1 MRYHSAI
8 RLTMVSPRAL
18 LVAMLLS
25 SGGITSAQASEA
37 RSPDRQASTT
47 DAATVAQDPASTS
60 SDQADQPEGST
71 PGKEGGA
78 ADIVVTGSRL
88 KTGFAAPT
96 PITITS
102 SEQLRDASPNLISDG
117 LNQLPAF
124 KNSSR
129 SATAGPSGV
138 RANGAA
144 LLNLR
149 GLEPQRTLVLLDG
162 RRVVASSAGGSPD
175 VNLFPQD
182 LVSRVEVVTGG
193 ASAVYGSDAVAG
205 VVNFILDK
213 DFTGLRLS
221 GQSGVS
227 TFGDGGSNK
236 LSATGGLSFADGRG
250 HVIATMEYVTQDEI
264 KPINGRE
271 WSQQGYAIISNPSGP
286 PSRLIA
292 PTRGSNSS
300 TGGLIVGGPLG
311 GTQFLAGGVSAPF
324 QFGTA
329 VTATT
334 MIGGDGPVSVLGL
347 AAGLERWSNFGRVSF
362 EVTPKLSIFAEGAYA
377 KSTSAYDITP
387 NSATGAL
394 AYTIYNDNAYLPA
407 NIRSQMQTLGIT
419 SFRMGRTNTDNPY
432 IRADSTSE
440 TFRAAVGFTY
450 DATPDLS
457 FEGYYSHGTNE
468 YTVLTSNN
476 PVYRRRYAAA
486 DAVLDPATNRIVCR
500 STLAGFDPGCV
511 PTNIFGPG
519 SSSPESINYVLQTAH
534 QFLTL
539 KQDVASLLARGS
551 PFSTGAGKVNV
562 VAGFE
567 FRKEQANQTSD
578 EIASTAISATG
589 VRGMPAGVIGQV
601 GGYQLSSNQPFTG
614 GYDIKEGF
622 LEVDLP
628 LLADAGFFHLLSLN
642 GAIRYIDYS
651 TVGGLTTWK
660 VGAVW
665 EPFADLRFRGT
676 RSRDIRAANVSELYT
691 PPVGTQGTVIY
702 NGTSTFYLG
711 KRSGNPLLEPE
722 IADTTTLGVVYRPS
736 WFPGFNASVDYFDI
750 NVKGAIS
757 QLTAQQTVDQCAA
770 GNAAVCAQ
778 LSFKG
783 TQLIIDGPSL
793 NLSQIKMRG
802 VDVELSYTTA
812 IGSGRLSLRALG
824 SYLDKFETQT
834 PGSAPV
840 DRAGDI
846 SVGGTPHF
854 TATFSALYAADIG
867 QIYLQERFI
876 GSGNVDNTFTP
887 AIIADNHV
895 PAVWYTDLTLRANIT
910 QSSDKLQ
917 VFLTVNNLFNKQP
930 PIVPSIPYGGYRATN
945 FSLYDVVG
953 RYVTFGV
960 SAKF

>member
-1 MRYHSAI
+1 MKHRMALA
-8 RLTMVSPRAL
+8 LTIGSSRAFI
-18 LVAMLLS
+18 VATALS
-25 SGGITSAQASEA
+25 FGTVVSAQAHVGQESAGQEA
-37 RSPDRQASTT
+37 
-47 DAATVAQDPASTS
+47 DADVTAQDPSPQS
-60 SDQADQPEGST
+60 PDQVDQASQPAT
-71 PGKEGGA
+71 RDNDEGGE
-78 ADIVVTGSRL
+78 IVVTGTRL
-88 KTGFAAPT
+88 QTGFAAPT
-96 PITITS
+96 PVTVAS
-102 SEQLRDASPNLISDG
+102 SEQLRDSSPNLISDA

-213 DFTGLRLS
+213 DFKGLRLR
-221 GQSGVS
+221 GQSGIS
-227 TFGDGGSNK
+227 DYGDGASRK

-250 HVIATMEYVTQDEI
+250 HLIATTEYFTQDEI
-264 KPINGRE
+264 KPVNDRG
-271 WSQQGYAIISNPSGP
+271 WSQQGYAIIANPNGP

-292 PTRGSNSS
+292 PARGSNSS
-300 TGGLIVGGPLG
+300 AGGLIVGGPLN
-311 GTQFLAGGVSAPF
+311 GTQFLPGGVSAPF
-324 QFGTA
+324 TFGTA

-334 MIGGDGPVSVLGL
+334 MIGGDGPVSILGL
-347 AAGLERWSNFGRVSF
+347 AAGLERWSNFGRLTF
-362 EVTPKLSIFAEGAYA
+362 EVSPKLKLFAEGAYA
-377 KSTSAYDITP
+377 KSTASYDITR
-387 NSATGAL
+387 NAATGAL
-394 AYTIYNDNAYLPA
+394 AYTIFIDNAYLPA
-407 NIRSQMQTLGIT
+407 DIKARMQAAGIT
-419 SFRMGRTNTDNPY
+419 SFRMGRTNEDYPY
-432 IRADSTSE
+432 IRADSTSK
-440 TFRAAVGFTY
+440 TYRFALGFTY
-450 DATPDLS
+450 DLGTDLS
-457 FEGYYSHGTNE
+457 LDGYYSHGTNK
-468 YTVLTSNN
+468 YTVLTSND
-476 PVYRRRYAAA
+476 PVYRRRYASA
-486 DAVLDPATNRIVCR
+486 DAVIDPATNSIVCR
-500 STLAGFDPGCV
+500 STLLGYDPGCV
-511 PTNIFGPG
+511 PSNLFGAG
-519 SSSPESINYVLQTAH
+519 SPSQASIDYVLQTAH

-539 KQDVASLLARGS
+539 KQDVGSLVARGS
-551 PFSTGAGKVNV
+551 LFSTGAGKVSF
-562 VAGFE
+562 ATGFE
-567 FRKEQANQTSD
+567 YRKERADQTSD

-589 VRGMPAGVIGQV
+589 VRGMPAGVVGQV

-614 GYDIKEGF
+614 SYDVKEGF

-628 LLADAGFFHLLSLN
+628 LLADVDFFKLLSFN
-642 GAIRYIDYS
+642 GAVRYIDYS

-665 EPFADLRFRGT
+665 EPIADLRFRGT
-676 RSRDIRAANVSELYT
+676 RSRDIRAANVSELFT

-722 IADTTTLGVVYRPS
+722 KADTKTFGVVYHPS
-736 WFPGFNASVDYFDI
+736 WLPGFNASVDYFDI
-750 NVKGAIS
+750 NLQGAIA

-770 GNAAVCAQ
+770 GNASVCSQ

-793 NLSQIKMRG
+793 NLSQIKTRG
-802 VDVELSYTTA
+802 VDVELSYSVPL
-812 IGSGRLSLRALG
+812 GSGRFSLRALG
-824 SYLDKFETQT
+824 SFLDKFETQT
-834 PGSAPV
+834 PGSLPI

-854 TATFSALYAADIG
+854 TGTLSALYAADFG
-867 QIYLQERFI
+867 QIFLQERLI

-887 AIIADNHV
+887 ATIADNHV
-895 PAVWYTDLTLRANIT
+895 PAVWYTDVTLRANIGEGD
-910 QSSDKLQ
+910 SKLQ
-917 VFLTVNNLFNKQP
+917 VFMTVNNLFNKEP

-953 RYVTFGV
+953 RYITFGV

>member
-1 MRYHSAI
+1 MYRSAV
-8 RLTMVSPRAL
+8 RVSLASPGTL

-25 SGGITSAQASEA
+25 SSAVVSAQDQVSQSSADQAATDATDPEQDTVARPSSEA
-37 RSPDRQASTT
+37 SQTT
-47 DAATVAQDPASTS
+47 SEAGA
-60 SDQADQPEGST
+60 
-71 PGKEGGA
+71 GG
-78 ADIVVTGSRL
+78 DIIVTGSRL
-88 KTGFAAPT
+88 RTGFAAPT
-96 PITITS
+96 PVTVTS

-213 DFTGLRLS
+213 DFTGLRLR
-221 GQSGVS
+221 GQSGIS
-227 TFGDGGSNK
+227 TYGDGGSNQ
-236 LSATGGLSFADGRG
+236 LSATGGFSFADGRG
-250 HVIATMEYVTQDEI
+250 HVIATTEYFTQDEI

-271 WSQQGYAIISNPSGP
+271 WSQQGFAIIANPNGP

-292 PTRGSNSS
+292 PARASNSAE
-300 TGGLIVGGPLG
+300 GGLIVGGPLNR
-311 GTQFLAGGVSAPF
+311 TQFLAGGVSAPF
-324 QFGTA
+324 RLGTA
-329 VTATT
+329 VTGTT
-334 MIGGDGPVSVLGL
+334 MIGGDGPVTQLGL

-362 EVTPKLSIFAEGAYA
+362 DVSPELSVFAEGAYA
-377 KSTSAYDITP
+377 RSTSAYDIVA

-394 AYTIYNDNAYLPA
+394 AYTIFSDNAFLPA
-407 NIRSQMQTLGIT
+407 DIKARMQAAGVT
-419 SFRMGRTNTDNPY
+419 SFRLARTNSDAPF

-440 TFRAAVGFTY
+440 TYRAAVGFTY
-450 DATPDLS
+450 KVTPDLS
-457 FEGYYSHGTNE
+457 FDGYFSHGTNK
-468 YTVLTSNN
+468 YTVLTSND
-476 PVYRRRYAAA
+476 PVYRRRYASA
-486 DAVLDPATNRIVCR
+486 DAVFDPATNRIVCR
-500 STLAGFDPGCV
+500 STLLGFDPGCV
-511 PTNIFGPG
+511 PTNLFGPG
-519 SSSPESINYVLQTAH
+519 SPSKESIDYVLQTAH

-539 KQDVASLLARGS
+539 KQDVASLIARGS
-551 PFSTGAGKVNV
+551 PFSTGAGKVSIA
-562 VAGFE
+562 AGLE
-567 FRKEQANQTSD
+567 YRKEKARQTSD
-578 EIASTAISATG
+578 EIASTAISAEG

-601 GGYQLSSNQPFTG
+601 GGYQLSSNQPFAG
-614 GYDIKEGF
+614 SYDVKEGF
-622 LEVDLP
+622 IEVDFP
-628 LLADAGFFHLLSLN
+628 LLADVDFFDLLSLN

-676 RSRDIRAANVSELYT
+676 RSRDIRAANVSELFT
-691 PPVGTQGTVIY
+691 PPVGTQGSVIY
-702 NGTSTFYLG
+702 NGNSTFYLG
-711 KRSGNPLLEPE
+711 KRSGNPLLRPE
-722 IADTTTLGVVYRPS
+722 KADTVTLGVVYRPS
-736 WFPGFNASVDYFDI
+736 WLPGLNASVDYFDI
-750 NVKGAIS
+750 NLKGAIA

-770 GNAAVCAQ
+770 GNAAVCSQ

-793 NLSQIKMRG
+793 NLSQIKTRG
-802 VDVELSYTTA
+802 VDVELSYSRT
-812 IGSGRLSLRALG
+812 IGAGRLNIRALG

-834 PGSAPV
+834 PGSPPI

-846 SVGGTPHF
+846 SVGGTPRF
-854 TATFSALYAADIG
+854 TATFSALYSADIG
-867 QIYLQERFI
+867 QIFLQERLI
-876 GSGNVDNTFTP
+876 GAGNVDNTFTP
-887 AIIADNHV
+887 ATIADNHV
-895 PAVWYTDLTLRANIT
+895 PAVWYTDLTLRANAV
-910 QSSDKLQ
+910 QGSDKLQ
-917 VFLTVNNLFNKQP
+917 LFLTVNNLFNKEP
-930 PIVPSIPYGGYRATN
+930 PIVPSIPYGAYRATN

-953 RYVTFGV
+953 RYMTFGV